1 MCGTPSYLAPEVVN
15 QSNAEGYTSVVDSW
29 SVGVIVFSML
39 TNSSPFIEDANQ
51 TNLRIRIIER
61 VIDWDTLRN
70 RGVSEAGK
78 FLLPSHIEYVMI
90 LIHSFQRSTLFS
102 VSWMRIRALV

>member
-15 QSNAEGYTSVVDSW
+15 QGPSEGYTSVVDSW

-39 TNSSPFIEDANQ
+39 TNSSPFIEDEGQ

-61 VIDWDTLRN
+61 VIDWDNLRN
-70 RGVSEAGK
+70 RGVSEDGK
-78 FLLPSHIEYVMI
+78 LCTPPMEHI
-90 LIHSFQRSTLFS
+90 LIMS
-102 VSWMRIRALV
+102 II

>member
-15 QSNAEGYTSVVDSW
+15 QDHSEGYTSVVDSW

-39 TNSSPFIEDANQ
+39 TNSSPFIEDEAQ

-61 VIDWDTLRN
+61 VIDWDNLAN
-70 RGVSEAGK
+70 RGVSAEGK
-78 FLLPSHIEYVMI
+78 FPDTLPIEYI
-90 LIHSFQRSTLFS
+90 
-102 VSWMRIRALV
+102 